1 MSNKIQSVK
10 KFNDPYENNLNC
22 YILTTTDGII
32 KNVPLS
38 EGNTDYQAILQW
50 VADGNTIA
58 EAD

>member
-1 MSNKIQSVK
+1 MSNNIQSVK
-10 KFNDPYENNLNC
+10 KFNDPYKNILNC

-38 EGNTDYQAILQW
+38 EGNTDYQAILKW
-50 VADGNTIA
+50 VANGNTIQ

>member
-1 MSNKIQSVK
+1 MSNNIQSVK
-10 KFNDPYENNLNC
+10 KFNDPYKNILNC

-50 VADGNTIA
+50 VADGNTIQ

>member
-1 MSNKIQSVK
+1 MSNIIQSVK
-10 KFNDPYENNLNC
+10 KFNDPYENKLNG

-38 EGNTDYQAILQW
+38 EGNTDYQEIQEW
-50 VADGNTIA
+50 VADGNTIQ

>member
-1 MSNKIQSVK
+1 MSNIIQSVK
-10 KFNDPYENNLNC
+10 KFNDPYENKLNC

-38 EGNTDYQAILQW
+38 EGNKDYQAIQEW
-50 VADGNTIA
+50 VADGNTIQ